1 MDQRSFYKPLWRINK
16 SILPLGIDW
25 EDFLPSLIGYLF
37 LQIFLDD
44 VVVPLLI
51 AISVLVI
58 NATLKRTHRSKAFFD
73 KIIRAM
79 NGDHHHVEKN

>member
-51 AISVLVI
+51 AICVLVI
-58 NATLKRTHRSKAFFD
+58 NATLKRTHRPKAFLD
-73 KIIRAM
+73 KVSKAM
-79 NGDHHHVEKN
+79 NGDHHYVEKN